1 MTGTFKAT
9 KRGRDFDLKLRTFEG
24 EPVRGKMTT
33 DPKVSPDGGPVLLVN
48 DEPFPPDEADLFLES
63 ATEKELEML
72 QEGGYDLAEWEGMDE
87 ESGEDE
93 EDEEIESDDD

>member
-1 MTGTFKAT
+1 M
-9 KRGRDFDLKLRTFEG
+9 KLRTFDG

-33 DPKVSPDGGPVLLVN
+33 DSLVSPDGGPVLLVN
-48 DEPFPPDEADLFLES
+48 DEPFSPEEAEFSLES
-63 ATEKELEML
+63 ATEKEMEML
-72 QEGGYDLAEWEGMDE
+72 LEGGYDLAEWEGRDE

>member
-1 MTGTFKAT
+1 M
-9 KRGRDFDLKLRTFEG
+9 KLRTFDG

-33 DPKVSPDGGPVLLVN
+33 DSQVSPDGGPVLVIN
-48 DEPFPPDEADLFLES
+48 DEPFFPEEAEFFLES

-72 QEGGYDLAEWEGMDE
+72 QEGGYDLADWEDE
-87 ESGEDE
+87 DEGNEEDE